1 MLTYIILF
9 FLLIVLWLLSL
20 LTNKYNCKV
29 FATIIVFA
37 VIGLRGVTVGAD
49 TLVYKNLYESNY
61 IWGSNEFG
69 YTWLTRVCNE
79 AGISFSFFLVIAAVF
94 CAICF
99 YMFVSK
105 YSEDYIYSLIIFVG
119 LGNFTMFMTG
129 LRQTIAI
136 SMITLALLAM
146 MKNKW
151 YFFFPLVLLASTFHY
166 SAIVILP
173 IYLLKFIKWNRK
185 SILAIAISVWSVLLL
200 FGNAI
205 FAALNTYFPEQ
216 YADSLISA
224 AGKYSSNFLVIAI
237 EVLIFAFCW
246 FCLSYKNDND
256 NDNIW
261 NILLV
266 FQVLTVGLQLQAQ
279 SSLQIG
285 RIMYYFDVAKIVLI
299 PKAITRVKKDEI
311 FIIKLIILVLIIA
324 KFFISV
330 PGGYSKI
337 DNYTFF
343 FMNR

>member
-1 MLTYIILF
+1 MFTYIILF
-9 FLLIVLWLLSL
+9 FVLIVIWLLSIS
-20 LTNKYNCKV
+20 TKKYNYEIL
-29 FATIIVFA
+29 ATIIVFL

-49 TLVYKNLYESNY
+49 TLVYKSLYDSSY
-61 IWGSNEFG
+61 IWGPNEFG
-69 YTWLTRVCNE
+69 YTWLTRICNG
-79 AGISFSFFLVIAAVF
+79 AGVSFSFFLVIVATF

-105 YSEDYIYSLIIFVG
+105 YSEDYTYSLIIFVG

-136 SMITLALLAM
+136 SIVTLAFLAM

-151 YFFFPLVLLASTFHY
+151 YFFFLLVLLASTFHY

-173 IYLLKFIKWNRK
+173 IYLLKFIRLNRK
-185 SILAIAISVWSVLLL
+185 SILVIAISIWGVLIL
-200 FGNAI
+200 FGNEI
-205 FAALNTYFPEQ
+205 FNAMNKYFPEQ
-216 YADSLISA
+216 YADSLISI

-237 EVLIFAFCW
+237 EISIFFFCW
-246 FCLSYKNDND
+246 FCLSYKKDND
-256 NDNIW
+256 VIW

-266 FQVLTVGLQLQAQ
+266 FQVITVGLQLQAQ

-311 FIIKLIILVLIIA
+311 FILKVIILVLIIA

-343 FMNR
+343 FIN

>member
-1 MLTYIILF
+1 MFAYVFLF

-20 LTNKYNCKV
+20 STNKYNCKV
-29 FATIIVFA
+29 FATIIVFS

-69 YTWLTRVCNE
+69 YTWLTMVCNE
-79 AGISFSFFLVIAAVF
+79 AGISFNSFLVIVAVF

-105 YSEDYIYSLIIFVG
+105 YSKDYIYSLIIFVG

-136 SMITLALLAM
+136 SMITLALLEM

-151 YFFFPLVLLASTFHY
+151 YLFFPLVLLASTFHY

-185 SILAIAISVWSVLLL
+185 SILVIAISVWGVLLL
-200 FGNAI
+200 FGNEI
-205 FAALNTYFPEQ
+205 FAVLNTYFPEQ
-216 YADSLISA
+216 YADSLIIA
-224 AGKYSSNFLVIAI
+224 AGKYSLNFLVIAI
-237 EVLIFAFCW
+237 EVSIFGFCW
-246 FCLSYKNDND
+246 FYLRHKNDND
-256 NDNIW
+256 NDAIW

-279 SSLQIG
+279 SSLQIA

-311 FIIKLIILVLIIA
+311 FTIKLVILFFIIA

-337 DNYTFF
+337 DNYIFF
-343 FMNR
+343 FLNR